1 MPREKGGIKMR
12 NETEYASIDYGMGIT
27 NINPKTGIRYGIINQ
42 NEIGQHW
49 FDDSEANYKYECSN
63 CGSDIEEELL
73 SDECPHCGKEFDH
86 DEWDMFEPVSFSYDS
101 EGYKME
107 QLGDD
112 TDIFVFESKYYTYA
126 QFCSP
131 CAPGAGHLMNP
142 LKDKIEANKTYCL
155 GHEWFEG
162 KAPYKVYS
170 VETGRRI
177 FPEK

>member
-1 MPREKGGIKMR
+1 MR
-12 NETEYASIDYGMGIT
+12 NATENAGIDYGSGIT
-27 NINPKTGIRYGIINQ
+27 NIDPKTGIRYGIINQ
-42 NEIGQHW
+42 NEIGQYW

-107 QLGDD
+107 QSQND
-112 TDIFVFESKYYTYA
+112 TDIFVLESKYYTYA

-131 CAPGAGHLMNP
+131 CAPGAGYLMTP

>member
-1 MPREKGGIKMR
+1 TAEYIIKAEP
-12 NETEYASIDYGMGIT
+12 NTGKVLNASLIDENG
-27 NINPKTGIRYGIINQ
+27 
-42 NEIGQHW
+42 NEIE
-49 FDDSEANYKYECSN
+49 DEYYCSV
-63 CGSDIEEELL
+63 CDIGV
-73 SDECPHCGKEFDH
+73 DEYDPDIYPEN
-86 DEWDMFEPVSFSYDS
+86 PISFSYDS

-107 QLGDD
+107 QSQND
-112 TDIFVFESKYYTYA
+112 TDIFVLESKYYTYA

-131 CAPGAGHLMNP
+131 CAPGAGYLMTP